1 MLFKK
6 KGGNTIM
13 ANKFAEYLTW
23 VLIVLAC
30 LGLLWLIV
38 EPIIWWSEYSEL
50 RLYIRLFL
58 IMFALSTFAILRLYN
73 SIVQNTRFT
82 IKLREA
88 IRQFNAVVPGLERA
102 MKNLNSTLGNVKAS
116 SDSLRKSTDNN
127 TDKVEKFTE
136 KLTQLKTK
144 N

>member
-1 MLFKK
+1 
-6 KGGNTIM
+6 M

-38 EPIIWWSEYSEL
+38 EPIIWWSELSEL